1 MKEITG
7 PADWEAM
14 KQVEGTVCVLFSSP
28 QCIDCRIIA
37 PILPDLEREFGDR
50 MTFYN
55 VDREGFPEIYR
66 EEDIFGIPSFLIYR
80 QGREVDRWVTTL
92 RKTREEIEGFL
103 TRGAE
108 KAAAAV

>member
-1 MKEITG
+1 MKEITNRTEW
-7 PADWEAM
+7 DAM
-14 KQVEGTVCVLFSSP
+14 KKEEETVCVLFSSP

-37 PILPDLEREFGDR
+37 PILPDLEKEFGDR

-55 VDREGFPEIYR
+55 VDREGFPEIYK

-80 QGREVDRWVTTL
+80 NGKEISRWVTTL
-92 RKTREEIEGFL
+92 RKTREEIEEFL

-108 KAAAAV
+108 KAAAV

>member
-1 MKEITG
+1 VKEITS
-7 PADWEAM
+7 PAEWEAM
-14 KQVEGTVCVLFSSP
+14 KQVKETVCVLFSSP

-37 PILPDLEREFGDR
+37 PVLPALEEEFGDR

-55 VDREGFPEIYR
+55 VDREGFPEIYK

-80 QGREVDRWVTTL
+80 NGREVDRWVTTL
-92 RKTREEIEGFL
+92 RKTREEIEEFL

-108 KAAAAV
+108 KAAAV